1 MSSLNIETAIN
12 SIHPSRVQEPQFNPN
27 LWNPGDATIQ
37 GVVGSA
43 GMVSMQFAR
52 DINQPALDEKP
63 HVEYVYVSCSSK

>member
-1 MSSLNIETAIN
+1 MSSLNIETAIV
-12 SIHPSRVQEPQFNPN
+12 SIHPSGLQEPQFNPD
-27 LWNPGDATIQ
+27 DATIQ
-37 GVVGSA
+37 GVVVSA